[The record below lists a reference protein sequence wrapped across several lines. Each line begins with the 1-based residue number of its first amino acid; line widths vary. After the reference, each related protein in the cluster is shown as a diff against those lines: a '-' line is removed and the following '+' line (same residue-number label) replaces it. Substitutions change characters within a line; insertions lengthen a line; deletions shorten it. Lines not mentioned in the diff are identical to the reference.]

1 MANPLAVLLLCM
13 SMKTLRPLAASLL
26 LALSHLSMAQG
37 PTYRP
42 GEVLVMLQPG
52 AQVESVINDLRT
64 LNGEPSGVALKRT
77 VSAPWRT
84 YLLRFDEARIAQP
97 EMLRAVRRQKD
108 VLLAQNNHL
117 VEQRAVPNDT
127 QYGSQWHHE
136 NIDSEAAWDISTGGV
151 TATGDTIVVCI
162 IENSDLPHPDL
173 IGNAWFNRGEI
184 PNNGVDDDGN
194 GYVDDYRG
202 WNPGSNNDNVYGGS
216 HGTQVAGMIG
226 AKGNNSLGVSG
237 ANWNVKMMVVDYA
250 SVDEADVVEAY
261 TYPWIMRR
269 DYNQQGGGKGAFV
282 VSTNASWGINNG
294 QPSDSPL
301 WCAVYDSL
309 GTVGILSCGATANNN
324 VNVDVVGDLPTACD
338 SEFMVSVTATNVQD
352 NRTFSA
358 FGATTIDVGAPGADV
373 FTTSM
378 GGGYGSTSG
387 TSFASPLT
395 AGVIG
400 LLYSAPCASLMAL
413 VNADPAEGARYVR
426 DKLFEGVEQ
435 VGNLGGQTV
444 TGGRIS
450 AGNSMTLIMNACG
463 ACPGAFNLAANSA
476 NIGTSTLSWNA
487 PTAGSFDVRYR
498 PVGSD
503 MWTTVTGLTD
513 PTLEVS
519 GLTAC
524 TPYEYQ
530 VRPLCE
536 GEESDFGASFLWT
549 SEGCC
554 NAPLTVASGFIGD
567 NVVNLTWSSVLAA
580 QQYAIRYRIEGT
592 SNWITLPST
601 SDAFGSIEGL
611 EPCTNYEFQVS
622 SSCNGVEGTWS
633 AIVPAATSGCGACVD
648 NVYCDASADNGSD
661 EWIESV
667 SIGDLQNTSGS
678 NDGYGDFTGAATQ
691 MELGATYPVS
701 LTPGFDFF
709 SFNEAWAVYLDADQD
724 ATFAPN
730 ELLFS
735 AAPSNTT
742 VSGELTIPAT
752 ALPGVTRLRVMMKY
766 NSSVSSPCETA
777 DYGETEDYCVELLT
791 PLTVDAIARPNVV
804 AFPSPADRVLFID
817 LNGHDTGDAQV
828 QVMDES
834 GRVVLQRRM
843 SGARVTL
850 PVSDLANGIYIFRL
864 STDNEEIARG
874 RFVVSHLW

>member
-1 MANPLAVLLLCM
+1 M
-13 SMKTLRPLAASLL
+13 SMKTLRPLVACLA

-52 AQVESVINDLRT
+52 AQVESVINDLRI

-117 VEQRAVPNDT
+117 VEQRNVPNDT

-173 IGNAWFNRGEI
+173 IGNAWFNRAET

-202 WNPGSNNDNVYGGS
+202 WNPGSNNDNVYGGG

-237 ANWNVKMMVVDYA
+237 ANWNVKMMVVDYT
-250 SVDEADVVEAY
+250 STDEADVVEAY

-269 DYNQQGGGKGAFV
+269 DYNEQGGGKGAFV

-309 GTVGILSCGATANNN
+309 GAVGILSCGATANNN

-338 SEFMVSVTATNVQD
+338 SEFMVSVTATNAQD

-358 FGATTIDVGAPGADV
+358 YGATTIDVGAPGSDV

-463 ACPGAFNLAANSA
+463 ACPGAFNLAANSPA
-476 NIGTSTLSWNA
+476 IGTSTLSWNA
-487 PTAGSFDVRYR
+487 PTAGTFDVRYR

-503 MWTTVTGLTD
+503 TWTTVTGLSQ
-513 PTLEVS
+513 PALEVT

-530 VRPLCE
+530 VRPLCD

-554 NAPLTVASGFIGD
+554 NAPLTVNPGFVGD

-580 QQYAIRYRIEGT
+580 QQYTIRYRVEGT
-592 SNWITLPST
+592 TEWMTLAPSG
-601 SDAFGSIEGL
+601 SAFGAVEGL
-611 EPCTNYEFQVS
+611 EACTNYEFQVS
-622 SSCNGVEGTWS
+622 SSCDGVEGTWS
-633 AIVPAATSGCGACVD
+633 AIIPAATSGCGACVD

-678 NDGYGDFTGAATQ
+678 NNGYGDFTGAAVQ

-724 ATFAPN
+724 ATFAES
-730 ELLFS
+730 ELLFT
-735 AAPSNTT
+735 APPSNTT
-742 VSGELTIPAT
+742 ASGNLTIPAT

-766 NSSVSSPCETA
+766 NAAVASPCETA

-791 PLTVDAIARPNVV
+791 PLTVDALARPHVI
-804 AFPSPADRVLFID
+804 AFPSPTDRVLFID
-817 LNGHDTGDAQV
+817 LNGHTTGDADV

-834 GRVVLQRRM
+834 GRVVMQRRM
-843 SGARVTL
+843 NAGRVTL
-850 PVSDLANGIYIFRL
+850 PVSELANGMYIYRL
-864 STDNEEIARG
+864 STGTEELARG

>member
-1 MANPLAVLLLCM
+1 M
-13 SMKTLRPLAASLL
+13 ASLL
-26 LALSHLSMAQG
+26 LVLAHLTMAQG
-37 PTYRP
+37 PSYRA
-42 GEVLVMLQPG
+42 GEVLVMLHPG
-52 AQVESVINDLRT
+52 ADPQSLINDLRT
-64 LNGEPSGVALKRT
+64 LNGEPTGAALKRT
-77 VSAPWRT
+77 VSTPWRT

-97 EMLRAVRRQKD
+97 DMLRAVRRHKD
-108 VLLAQNNHL
+108 VQLAQNNHL

-127 QYGSQWHHE
+127 QYGSQWHHQ

-173 IGNAWFNRGEI
+173 IDNAWFNHGEI
-184 PNNGVDDDGN
+184 PNNGADDDGN
-194 GYVDDYRG
+194 GYIDDFRG
-202 WNPGSNNDNVYGGS
+202 WNPGSNNDNVYGGG

-226 AKGNNSLGVSG
+226 AKGNNGLGVSG

-250 SVDEADVVEAY
+250 STDEADVVEAY
-261 TYPWIMRR
+261 TYPWVMRR
-269 DYNQQGGGKGAFV
+269 DYNETGGGKGAFV

-294 QPSDSPL
+294 QPDDSPL

-324 VNVDVVGDLPTACD
+324 VNVDAVGDLPTACA
-338 SEFMVSVTATNVQD
+338 SEFMVSVTATNDQD

-358 FGATTIDVGAPGADV
+358 YGATTIDVGAPGASV

-450 AGNSMTLIMNACG
+450 AGNSMELIMNACG
-463 ACPGAFNLAANSA
+463 ACPGAFSLAAASPA
-476 NIGTSTLSWNA
+476 IGTSTLSWNA
-487 PTAGSFDVRYR
+487 PTTGTFDVRYR

-503 MWTTVTGLTD
+503 TWTTVTGLTS
-513 PTLEVS
+513 PSLELT
-519 GLTAC
+519 GLSAC

-536 GEESDFGASFLWT
+536 GEESDFGASFTWT

-554 NAPLTVASGFIGD
+554 NAPLTLTTDVVADDAVDLAWAG
-567 NVVNLTWSSVLAA
+567 VLAA
-580 QQYAIRYRIEGT
+580 QQYTVRYRMQGT
-592 SNWITLPST
+592 TEWTIAST
-601 SDAFGSIEGL
+601 TAESFGSVTGL
-611 EPCTNYEFQVS
+611 ASCTTYEFQVAG
-622 SSCNGVEGTWS
+622 SCDGMEGSWS
-633 AIVPAATSGCGACVD
+633 PTVAAATTGCGACVD
-648 NVYCDASADNGSD
+648 NPYCDAAADDGSD
-661 EWIESV
+661 EWIANV
-667 SIGDLQNTSGS
+667 SIGDLQNSSGS
-678 NDGYGDFTGAATQ
+678 NDGYGNFTGAAVQ
-691 MELGATYPVS
+691 MELGQTYPVS
-701 LTPGFDFF
+701 LSPGFSFF
-709 SFNEAWAVYLDADQD
+709 QYNERWAVFLDADQD
-724 ATFAPN
+724 GEFAA
-730 ELLFS
+730 EEQLFT
-735 AAPSNTT
+735 AGPSNTT
-742 VSGELTIPAT
+742 VTGTLTIPAT

-766 NSSVSSPCETA
+766 DDPVLNGCENA
-777 DYGETEDYCVELLT
+777 DFGETEDYCVELLT
-791 PLTVDAIARPNVV
+791 PLAVDAPSGPQVL

-817 LNGHDTGDAQV
+817 LNGHATGRALV

-843 SGARVTL
+843 EAGRTTL
-850 PVSDLANGIYIFRL
+850 PVSGLADGLYIYRL
-864 STDNEEIARG
+864 SDGEVELARG
-874 RFVVSHLW
+874 RFVVAHLW